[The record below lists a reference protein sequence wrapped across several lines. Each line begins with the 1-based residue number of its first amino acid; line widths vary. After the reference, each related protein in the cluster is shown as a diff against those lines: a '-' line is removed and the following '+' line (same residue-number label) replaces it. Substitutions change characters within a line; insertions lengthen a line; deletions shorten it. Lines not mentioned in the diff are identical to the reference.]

1 MYKCCI
7 HILGCLLIW
16 AIASSAQAASQQ
28 IHIDDPRFIKNPP
41 AHILEKFTL
50 DEDGY
55 IIDGPRQA
63 DGEPIDYTSLI
74 SNEQMLRNFERTAF
88 GYENIM
94 GDRTQQS
101 IINKADL
108 LKKAIQI
115 KKDTTFNIVVYI
127 DYTPLKNDR
136 IKNGIITQLEKIFNG
151 GKSDK
156 NTKYW
161 FAAYDEDIK
170 QIIFPEGRSFRY
182 VDIMI
187 YMAEPKDVEIV
198 SKKLDDVLV
207 KTYPDTDFYPFYQAI
222 QQNKNVNAYHP
233 LCYLKS
239 GEGMLKKDRQKFTSS
254 FIFVDARAKED
265 DLLECLFETVI
276 GALGLMYDSFDNWP
290 SMFNDDQEYKWPTSN
305 DFSLVYLIER
315 SELKNG
321 MTREEVL
328 PIVARMLYKIRP
340 HGRNKNQIKNN

>member
-161 FAAYDEDIK
+161 FAAYDEDIE

-187 YMAEPKDVEIV
+187 YMAEPKDIEIV

-207 KTYPDTDFYPFYQAI
+207 KTYPDTDFYPLYQAI
-222 QQNKNVNAYHP
+222 QQNKNVNAYDP